1 MTETGI
7 SSEIFSS
14 ASDDRA
20 KQVLT
25 RPNITI
31 QAEVTASYNLAMQ
44 QNFVPGI
51 GRLRISN
58 HDEQP
63 VNGLT
68 LSITSDPAFFTD
80 CTCEIDSIAGQ
91 SAFDINE
98 PALKVSAEYLLALKE
113 RIIATVLVKVTV
125 GEQTFTSENR
135 INLLAFNECDG
146 YMHLPELISAYI
158 LPNSQVVEQLLAK
171 SSNYL
176 KNWGNSAAISGY
188 QTRDPSVALNIV
200 AAIFAALASCRI
212 NYCVPPASFE
222 AGGQKIR
229 FPEII
234 MGNGLATCLDLS
246 LLCCACLEQAG
257 LNPLVVLT
265 ANHAFVGVWLKDESF
280 PLCFVDN
287 ALPLRKR
294 VELKEIAVF
303 ETTIVTHENSDFAT
317 AMQVGGQKLQQDDI
331 IGFIDIRRCRST
343 HILPL
348 PVTFD
353 GQNFNIRPIGK
364 PSIDVYAAGK
374 PGELQ
379 QPAFAGGQSGDKP
392 AENRIDQWKRK
403 LLDLSLRNRLLNHRE
418 TGKTIK
424 IACSSLARLEDSL
437 ADGKEYRI
445 RPLPADIEAGRS
457 NQAHLTTTGNE
468 ILTEFVQREF
478 EQHRLYSAI
487 SEAALEK
494 SLLEIYRDARNSL
507 EEGGTNTLYL
517 ATGFL
522 YWQESKTSDQLRAA
536 PIVLVPLE
544 ISRSSVKEGFT
555 ICRRDEEPQINVTL
569 LEMLRLD
576 FNLDIQGL
584 DPLPLDDHGVDLDK
598 TLNTVRRHILEME
611 NWEVREE
618 AVIGNFQFRK
628 FLMYKDLELRS
639 GMLLENKVVNHL
651 VSGNE
656 GSFPDQGEFP
666 QPRRIDQDYALD
678 QTYCPL
684 SADASQM
691 AAVYAAAAGRSF
703 VLHGPPGTGK
713 SQTITNIIAHS
724 IASGKSVLFVS
735 EKAAALN
742 VVYNRLS
749 KIGLGPYCLELHSS
763 KSRKAEVL
771 EQLKRALTNRQQC
784 DVNSWQK
791 IAGSIQ
797 DLRTGLNDYVNVLH
811 RQQANGQSFY
821 GALAI
826 LADLTDVSE
835 RTLNWSAFSSFTA
848 EDLQTIMDCLTQIAL
863 LGKDCGRINENP
875 WHLVRTSDWSPE
887 INRSTSELL
896 NNTLDTARDLLA
908 SYLIINESLGTK
920 GFANTLHG
928 LTSMTELF
936 RSLISGP
943 AGAAQLLGAEDWAI
957 TRRALTRIC
966 ENGQNR
972 NIGRFQLLQ
981 RFKDSILNL
990 EIEESQK
997 NWASACASIWPLS
1010 WLRKR
1015 GVISG
1020 ISQHCLPGQSIGE
1033 ADVLPVLNQLTT
1045 FRAAQ
1050 DFLTTADEQ
1059 ACKFFATGWNDGEA
1073 DWESLTNLLNWVDNT
1088 LEITSAICAQTAED
1102 FAVTRK
1108 LVITLY
1114 NRLQSKPAD
1123 TEFKNISSRFVDCA
1137 SSFLENYQK
1146 LKLCLELT
1154 SMPVERSDTSAAAFV
1169 NSVVTHGTQWQA
1181 AFSGFR
1187 GWCQLN
1193 AAIKKAEQMG
1203 LTSLMNELRTG
1214 GLSYDELWPIF
1225 QKSYLATWA
1234 ESQSSTVPLLRNFS
1248 GTLHNDS
1255 IEKFRQLDEK
1265 FLELT
1270 GQAVVAKVAERM
1282 PASNGAVA
1290 ASSELGILNRE
1301 IQKKARHKP
1310 LRVLFAEISRLLPR
1324 LKPCLLMSPISVAQ
1338 YLAPDH
1344 PAFDLVIFD
1353 EASQVPVWDAIG
1365 AIARGKDLIVVGDPK
1380 QLPPTSFFSRSESQE
1395 WEESELTEDMESILD
1410 DCIASGLPDMH
1421 LNWHYRS
1428 LHESLITFSN
1438 SCYYDNRLYTFPAAR
1453 FSGLGV
1459 KYHFLANAPYDKGK
1473 SRTNHG
1479 EARAV
1484 VAEVLRRLRDPK
1496 LARFSIGVVTF
1507 SVAQQTLVE
1516 DLLDD
1521 ARRRDP
1527 ALEEFFSDK
1536 FPEPVFVKN
1545 LESVQGDER
1554 DVIIF
1559 SICYGPDAEGR
1570 VSMNFGP
1577 LNKVGGERRLN
1588 VAITRARREL
1598 MVFTTLKPDMISL
1611 SRTRALGVKHLK
1623 MFLDFAERGIKAITE
1638 ATSHTGTSDYQSPF
1652 EKAAGEAL
1660 KAAGFEIHTQVGCS
1674 GYRIDLAIVHPEF
1687 PGRYLLGIECDG
1699 ASYHSAN
1706 SARER
1711 DKLRHAVLTQLGW
1724 NLHRIWS
1731 SDWWHSPKAEIEK
1744 IRQKVEQCLSR
1755 NAIEADCKSNGNG
1768 EADAG
1773 SEKIS
1778 ILVSESENKITESE
1792 ATNDNVNEIVED
1804 LQPQLSEN
1812 NAAATGYR
1820 LWSGEGRVFPSASF
1834 DYVSSNATIK
1844 KMIEEITAIE
1854 APISLPGLSRRVC
1867 AQFSIS
1873 RVTQRIMMRIQQL
1886 AVNSAVHVDRRH
1898 QQIFFWSSEREIA
1911 DFVTYRCHTPE
1922 TRRKPEDICPDEI
1935 ANAAFSVL
1943 QTNISMGEEDLL
1955 KHTAQC
1961 FGFRLGQ
1968 NVAEAIQAG
1977 IRHLHQTRA
1986 IETANGRISLK

>member
-1 MTETGI
+1 MTEKITPI
-7 SSEIFSS
+7 EIFLS
-14 ASDDRA
+14 AAGDQADQA
-20 KQVLT
+20 QPQPK
-25 RPNITI
+25 IAI
-31 QAEVTASYNLAMQ
+31 QAEATASFNLAMQ
-44 QNFVPGI
+44 QNFVPVMGN
-51 GRLRISN
+51 LRVIN
-58 HDEQP
+58 HGDQP
-63 VNGLT
+63 VSGLT
-68 LSITSDPAFFTD
+68 LTITSDPAFFAAF
-80 CTCEIDSIAGQ
+80 TCEINSIADG
-91 SAFDINE
+91 STFAINE
-98 PALKVSAEYLLALKE
+98 PDLKVSAEYLLALKE
-113 RIIATVLVKVTV
+113 RIITTIQAKVAV
-125 GEQTFTSENR
+125 GGHTFTCENR

-146 YMHLPELISAYI
+146 YIHLPELISAYI
-158 LPNSQVVEQLLAK
+158 LPNSQVVEQLLAR
-171 SSNYL
+171 SSDHL
-176 KNWGNSAAISGY
+176 KNWGHSAAISGY
-188 QTRDPSVALNIV
+188 QTRDPGVARNI
-200 AAIFAALASCRI
+200 AGAIFAAIASCRI

-257 LNPLVVLT
+257 LNPLIVLT

-280 PLCFVDN
+280 PLCFIDN

-294 VELKEIAVF
+294 VELKEIVVF
-303 ETTIVTHENSDFAT
+303 ESTIVTHENSDFT
-317 AMQVGGQKLQQDDI
+317 SAMQVGEQKLLQDDI

-348 PVTFD
+348 PVIFD
-353 GQNFNIRPIGK
+353 GHNFTIRPPEKYISESSAARK
-364 PSIDVYAAGK
+364 PD
-374 PGELQ
+374 ELQ
-379 QPAFAGGQSGDKP
+379 QPAFASSQPEDKP
-392 AENRIDQWKRK
+392 AGNRIDQWKRK
-403 LLDLSLRNRLLNHRE
+403 LLDLSLRNKLLNHRE
-418 TGKTIK
+418 TAKTIK
-424 IACSSLARLEDSL
+424 ISCSSLARLEDCL

-457 NQAHLTTTGNE
+457 NQAHLAGTGSE
-468 ILTEFVQREF
+468 ILTEFIQREF

-487 SEAALEK
+487 SGAALEK
-494 SLLEIYRDARNSL
+494 SLLEVYRDARNSL

-517 ATGFL
+517 AMGFL
-522 YWQESKTSDQLRAA
+522 YWQESKNSEQLRAA

-569 LEMLRLD
+569 LEMLKLD

-584 DPLPLDDHGVDLDK
+584 DPLPLDNHGVDLDK
-598 TLNTVRRHILEME
+598 TLNTVRRHVLELE

-651 VSGNE
+651 VLGNE

-666 QPRRIDQDYALD
+666 DTRRIDQDYALD

-684 SADASQM
+684 SADGSQM
-691 AAVYAAAAGRSF
+691 AAVYAAASGRSF

-749 KIGLGPYCLELHSS
+749 KIGLGPYCLELHSN

-771 EQLKRALTNRQQC
+771 EQLKKALTSRQQC

-791 IAGSIQ
+791 IAGNIQ
-797 DLRTGLNDYVNVLH
+797 DLRAELNDYVKVLH
-811 RQQANGQSFY
+811 QQQPNGQSFY
-821 GALAI
+821 QALSA

-835 RTLNWSAFSSFTA
+835 KTLNWSIFSNFTA
-848 EDLQTIMDCLTQIAL
+848 EDLQTTRNCLKQIAL
-863 LGKDCGRINENP
+863 LGKDCGKISASP
-875 WHLVRTSDWSPE
+875 WQLARTADWSPE
-887 INRSTSELL
+887 INRSTAELL
-896 NNTLDTARDLLA
+896 NSTRDTGKSLLVHC
-908 SYLIINESLGTK
+908 STISESLRIK
-920 GFANTLHG
+920 NFANSLNG
-928 LTSMTELF
+928 LSSMTELL
-936 RSLISGP
+936 RSLINGP
-943 AGAAQLLGAEDWAI
+943 AGALPMLEAQDWAV

-966 ENGQNR
+966 EIGQSR
-972 NIGRFQLLQ
+972 DIERFQLLQ
-981 RFKDSILNL
+981 RFKDSILQL
-990 EIEESQK
+990 EVEEFRQ
-997 NWASACASIWPLS
+997 NWENAGASIWPLS

-1015 GVISG
+1015 AVLS
-1020 ISQHCLPGQSIGE
+1020 SLNQHCLAGQSIGE
-1033 ADVLPVLNQLTT
+1033 TDILQVFNLVKSCQT
-1045 FRAAQ
+1045 AQ
-1050 DFLTTADEQ
+1050 ISLQTADEQ
-1059 ACKFFATGWNDGEA
+1059 AFKFFTTGWNDGEA
-1073 DWESLTNLLNWVDNT
+1073 DWNKLSTLINWVDST
-1088 LEITSAICAQTAED
+1088 LDTANALCAQIGEDLTGTKKIITA
-1102 FAVTRK
+1102 
-1108 LVITLY
+1108 IY
-1114 NRLQSKPAD
+1114 NRLQTKSAD
-1123 TEFKNISSRFVDCA
+1123 TECQTMTSLFVNCA
-1137 SSFLENYQK
+1137 SAFLQNYQK

-1154 SMPVERSDTSAAAFV
+1154 SMPVARSDAESTAFV
-1169 NSVVTHGTQWQA
+1169 KSVINHVTQWQA
-1181 AFSGFR
+1181 AFSGFKS
-1187 GWCQLN
+1187 WCQLN
-1193 AAIKKAEQMG
+1193 AAINKAGQMG
-1203 LTSLMNELRTG
+1203 LTNLMNELRAG
-1214 GLSYDELWPIF
+1214 DINFEELWPVF
-1225 QKSYLATWA
+1225 QKSYLSAWA
-1234 ESQSSTVPLLRNFS
+1234 ESQSSAVPLLRNFS

-1270 GQAVVAKVAERM
+1270 GQAVVAKVAGRM
-1282 PASNGAVA
+1282 PAGNGAVA
-1290 ASSELGILNRE
+1290 ANSELGILNRE

-1344 PAFDLVIFD
+1344 PPFDLVIFD

-1395 WEESELTEDMESILD
+1395 WEESELTEDLESILD

-1459 KYHFLANAPYDKGK
+1459 KYHFLANAPYDKGR
-1473 SRTNHG
+1473 SRTNPG

-1496 LARFSIGVVTF
+1496 LAGFSIGVVTF

-1516 DLLDD
+1516 DQLDD

-1527 ALEEFFSDK
+1527 SLEEFFSDK
-1536 FPEPVFVKN
+1536 CAEPVFVKN

-1559 SICYGPDAEGR
+1559 SICYGPDTEGR

-1598 MVFTTLKPDMISL
+1598 LVITTLKPDMISL
-1611 SRTRALGVKHLK
+1611 SRTRAVGVKHLK
-1623 MFLDFAERGIKAITE
+1623 MFLDFAERGVKAITE

-1652 EKAAGEAL
+1652 EKAVGEAL
-1660 KAAGFEIHTQVGCS
+1660 KKSGFEIHTQVGCS
-1674 GYRIDLAIVHPEF
+1674 GYRIDLAIVHPDF
-1687 PGRYLLGIECDG
+1687 PGRYLLGVECDG

-1731 SDWWHSPKAEIEK
+1731 SDWWHNPTAEIDK
-1744 IRQKVEQCLSR
+1744 IRQKVEQCLSLKG
-1755 NAIEADCKSNGNG
+1755 IEGDDAD
-1768 EADAG
+1768 
-1773 SEKIS
+1773 KIS
-1778 ILVSESENKITESE
+1778 IIASESENNITESE
-1792 ATNDNVNEIVED
+1792 AANDTVAGIAED
-1804 LQPQLSEN
+1804 LPSQLSEN
-1812 NAAATGYR
+1812 SAVATSYR
-1820 LWSGEGRVFPSASF
+1820 VWSGDGRIFPAASF
-1834 DYVSSNATIK
+1834 DYVSSNAILR
-1844 KMIEEITAIE
+1844 KMIEEITSIE
-1854 APISLPGLSRRVC
+1854 GPVSLPHLSRRIC
-1867 AQFSIS
+1867 AQFGII

-1886 AVNSAVHVDRRH
+1886 AVNSKVHVDRRH
-1898 QQIFFWSSEREIA
+1898 QQIFFWESDSEIA
-1911 DFVTYRCHTPE
+1911 GFVTYRRHTPE
-1922 TRRKPEDICPDEI
+1922 NKRKPEDLCPDEV
-1935 ANAAFSVL
+1935 ANAAYAVL
-1943 QTNISMGEEDLL
+1943 QANISMEEEDLL

-1968 NVAEAIQAG
+1968 NVAEAMQAG
-1977 IRHLHQTRA
+1977 IKYLHQTRP
-1986 IETANGRISLK
+1986 IEIANGRISLN